1 MPTPTNNKSGGVMD
15 NGHEPAEMKYLR
27 STDMSSKDSIT
38 DATTANEWAAKK
50 FVWVPDEHE
59 GFIRGQVR
67 QEQMDGQLLVDL
79 ENGKRVTIHKDDTQ
93 RVNPPKFSKI
103 EDMSELTCLND
114 ASVLYNLKER
124 YYSGLIYTYS
134 GLFCV
139 VVNPYKRLPIY
150 SENVI
155 EMYKGKKRE
164 QMPPH
169 IFAIAG
175 DAYRLMLQNR
185 EDQSILCT
193 GESGAGKTENTKK
206 VIQYLA
212 YIAAAPKSS
221 QRQPTTTINQYQQQ
235 INTNKVNDASGELEA
250 QLLQANPILEAFG
263 NAKTVKNDNS
273 SRFGKFIRIN
283 FDTSGFIAGASIE
296 TYLLEKSRTIRQ
308 AKEERTFHIF
318 YQLLRGANAKM
329 ITDYLL
335 EDFSRYRYLT
345 HGNVAIP
352 GIDDSEEFQNTVK
365 AMQIMNMS
373 NDDLNSIFRTIS
385 AVLQMG
391 NMQFKQERNSDQATL
406 PDDTVA
412 QKVCHLLGIPVTD
425 FVRSFLKPKL
435 KVGRDF
441 VTKAQT
447 QAQVDYAV
455 EAISKA
461 IYERMFKWIVIR
473 INKSLDRS
481 KRQGSSFI
489 GILDIAGF
497 EIFQLNSFEQ
507 LCINYTNEKLQQ
519 LFNHTMFV
527 LEQEEYRRENIDW
540 EFMDFGLDLQPTI
553 DLIEK
558 QMGIL
563 SLLDEECWFPK
574 ATDRTYVDKLI
585 NAHAQHPKFGKPNY
599 KAPADFSIIHYAGK
613 VEYSAEQWL
622 MKNMDPLNDNVVA
635 LLQTAND
642 PFTREIWKDAMI
654 WGMRPCLILPN
665 ISLIPDYTEIVGLSA
680 TDPNDA
686 TSSLKANIKKG
697 MFRTVGQLYKEQLT
711 KLMSTLKNTNPNF
724 VRCILPN
731 HHKKAGVIH
740 SPLVLE
746 QLRCNGV
753 LEGIRICRNG
763 FPNRIL
769 FQEFRQRYELLCP
782 NVIPK
787 GFMDGKAASQKMIK
801 ELELDDNLYRIGLTK
816 IFFRSGVLGHLEEE
830 RDLKLTDII
839 TQLQALCRGV
849 LARKNY
855 QRRIQQLN
863 AIRVIQ
869 RNGRALMKIRNWKWW
884 RLFTK
889 IKPLLQV
896 TRQDEELTQKQE
908 EIRRMKAEMDSRT
921 LQIQETEQQLQM
933 VQQERN
939 VINERLIHLTEG
951 LVESDENLRR
961 VQTRKM
967 ELENMVQEIEQ
978 RLEEE
983 MERSNGW
990 TNERKQLEQK
1000 LQDITEQLEEEE
1012 HGRQKLQIERVQF
1025 EGKIKNFEDIVASQQ
1040 NELNKLQKERKFL
1053 EDKVQEVVHQQ
1064 QDEGEKLKNLLR
1076 IKTKQ
1081 ESQCADLEERL
1092 KREIEL
1098 RQKLEREIR
1107 RLETEV
1113 QELREQLQDRMQ
1125 QIHDLQVHLAR
1136 REEELTQAVT
1146 NIETEAATKVTF
1158 QRQIREFQTSIQ
1170 DLQDDMESE
1179 KESRKRLEREKRELM
1194 EENESLRNELLDR
1207 KDINQ
1212 VMLEREKKREEEVLT
1227 LKRTLEQVHEER
1239 ESIIGELRLKYTKQ
1253 IEDLTSQFEN
1263 TKKQFQT
1270 LIKDRQQQ
1278 QSDITD
1284 RDNEIKNLNIQKQ
1297 DIERKRRQLETYIQE
1312 LQHKYND
1319 SERLKNDNNDKLQR
1333 YQQDIESINAAYI
1346 ETEQRAQNH
1355 ERTITM
1361 LRQDIQE
1368 LQENLQE
1375 ENRQKMNILTK
1386 LRQTEDLLNEIK
1398 DQLDDKEEERH
1409 KTENKLQ
1416 QLIQQNTELRRQ
1428 NEQINVEQM
1437 EELRRQLQRD
1447 KETILKQLDDEK
1459 LLNTKLTKSN
1469 QKFSNDIADITV
1481 ELERYR
1487 TIVQNVEKQQRS
1499 FDKRIQ
1505 DEKILQDKLR
1515 QERDQNEREIRE
1527 KETQRL
1533 NLLRDLEERNLAYD
1547 DLEKRFRQLRT
1558 ELDDMLSTKDD
1569 IGKNIHELER
1579 IKRALEATVE
1589 EQKQQIIELED
1600 ELQTAEDARLRCEVN
1615 IGALKQQMEKH
1626 AHENNEQIEDRIR
1639 SLNKQ
1644 LKEYELE
1651 LDEER
1656 KSKQQILQQRKK
1668 LEIDLQDSR
1677 QQIEEANKQK
1687 EEALR
1692 NTRRLQTQ
1700 IREVTREMEEIKVI
1714 RNESLMNA
1722 KEWQTKI
1729 KTLEQNLQQLMDE
1742 KDLVD
1747 RQRRQAQAERDELQQ
1762 ELASIGSGKGA
1773 FIDEK
1778 RRLEARITQLEEEL
1792 EEEQTNTEII
1802 GDKHKKLAITV
1813 EQLMLDLAAE
1823 KANNQKAEAV
1833 RSNLERQNRELREK
1847 LEENEEFGK
1856 GKSRAMLG
1864 ALEAKVHALEE
1875 QLDGEVREKQKI
1887 SRSVRTLEK
1896 RLRDATAIADES
1908 RKQSDAYKE
1917 QAEKASVRVRN
1928 MKRREEELEEE
1939 VTQMKHRLRKA
1950 LREKDEIEDNPTYQR
1965 ARPSAAHSSSTS
1977 YVRTLVTSTKYYSEL
1992 SDDDLQSEATNASV
2006 SETLNGGNSTLRNSA
2021 IGDLN
2026 NGNH

>member
-1 MPTPTNNKSGGVMD
+1 MPTPTNNKSDGVMD

-27 STDMSSKDSIT
+27 STDMTSKDSIT

-59 GFIRGQVR
+59 GFVRGQVR

-221 QRQPTTTINQYQQQ
+221 QRQPATTINQYQQQ
-235 INTNKVNDASGELEA
+235 MSTNKLSDASGELEA

-318 YQLLRGANAKM
+318 YQLLRGANTKM

-345 HGNVAIP
+345 HGNVTIP
-352 GIDDSEEFQNTVK
+352 GVDDGEEFQNTVK

-373 NDDLNSIFRTIS
+373 SDDLNSIFRTIS

-461 IYERMFKWIVIR
+461 IYERMFKWIVTR

-642 PFTREIWKDAMI
+642 PFTREIWKDA
-654 WGMRPCLILPN
+654 
-665 ISLIPDYTEIVGLSA
+665 EIVGLSA
-680 TDPNDA
+680 ADPNDA

-711 KLMSTLKNTNPNF
+711 KLMGTLKNTNPNF

-839 TQLQALCRGV
+839 TQLQALCRG
-849 LARKNY
+849 
-855 QRRIQQLN
+855 
-863 AIRVIQ
+863 
-869 RNGRALMKIRNWKWW
+869 
-884 RLFTK
+884 
-889 IKPLLQV
+889 
-896 TRQDEELTQKQE
+896 
-908 EIRRMKAEMDSRT
+908 
-921 LQIQETEQQLQM
+921 
-933 VQQERN
+933 
-939 VINERLIHLTEG
+939 
-951 LVESDENLRR
+951 
-961 VQTRKM
+961 
-967 ELENMVQEIEQ
+967 
-978 RLEEE
+978 
-983 MERSNGW
+983 
-990 TNERKQLEQK
+990 
-1000 LQDITEQLEEEE
+1000 
-1012 HGRQKLQIERVQF
+1012 
-1025 EGKIKNFEDIVASQQ
+1025 
-1040 NELNKLQKERKFL
+1040 
-1053 EDKVQEVVHQQ
+1053 
-1064 QDEGEKLKNLLR
+1064 
-1076 IKTKQ
+1076 
-1081 ESQCADLEERL
+1081 
-1092 KREIEL
+1092 L

-1107 RLETEV
+1107 RLEGEV

-1227 LKRTLEQVHEER
+1227 LKRSLEQVHEER

-1278 QSDITD
+1278 QTDINE

-1297 DIERKRRQLETYIQE
+1297 DIERKRRQLETYVQE

-1319 SERLKNDNNDKLQR
+1319 SERLKTENIDKLQR
-1333 YQQDIESINAAYI
+1333 YQQDIESINAAFI

-1375 ENRQKMNILTK
+1375 ENRQKMNVLTK
-1386 LRQTEDLLNEIK
+1386 LRQTEDLLNELK

-1409 KTENKLQ
+1409 KTDGKLQ
-1416 QLIQQNTELRRQ
+1416 QLTQQNTELRRQ
-1428 NEQINVEQM
+1428 AEQVNVEQM
-1437 EELRRQLQRD
+1437 EELRRQLQRE

-1459 LLNTKLTKSN
+1459 LINTKITKSN

-1579 IKRALEATVE
+1579 IKRALEATVD

-1626 AHENNEQIEDRIR
+1626 AHENNEQIEDRMR

-1668 LEIDLQDSR
+1668 IEIDLQDSR
-1677 QQIEEANKQK
+1677 QQIDEANKQK

-1729 KTLEQNLQQLMDE
+1729 KTLEQSLQQLMDE

-1747 RQRRQAQAERDELQQ
+1747 RQRRQAQLERDELQQ
-1762 ELASIGSGKGA
+1762 ELAAIGSGKGA

-1778 RRLEARITQLEEEL
+1778 RRLEARIAQLEEEL

-1833 RSNLERQNRELREK
+1833 RGNLERQNRDLREK
-1847 LEENEEFGK
+1847 LEESEEFGK

-1887 SRSVRTLEK
+1887 SRTVRTLEK
-1896 RLRDATAIADES
+1896 RLRDAAALADES
-1908 RKQSDAYKE
+1908 RKQADGYKE
-1917 QAEKASVRVRN
+1917 QAEKGSVRVRN

-1939 VTQMKHRLRKA
+1939 VTQMKQRLRKA
-1950 LREKDEIEDNPTYQR
+1950 LREKDEIEENPAYQR
-1965 ARPSAAHSSSTS
+1965 TRPSAAHSSSTS

-2006 SETLNGGNSTLRNSA
+2006 SETLNGGNSTIRNSA
-2021 IGDLN
+2021 AGDLN

>member
-1 MPTPTNNKSGGVMD
+1 MPSIMD
-15 NGHEPAEMKYLR
+15 DHEPAEMKYLR
-27 STDMSSKDSIT
+27 SFDSLNKDMIS
-38 DATTANEWAAKK
+38 DATTSNEWAAKK
-50 FVWVPDEHE
+50 YVWVPDEQE
-59 GFIRGQVR
+59 GFVRGTVKH
-67 QEQMDGQLLVDL
+67 EQHDGLLTVELDG
-79 ENGKRVTIHKDDTQ
+79 GKRINFHKDDTQ

-155 EMYKGKKRE
+155 ELYKGKKRE

-221 QRQPTTTINQYQQQ
+221 QRQTPNTVSQYQ
-235 INTNKVNDASGELEA
+235 GELEA

-296 TYLLEKSRTIRQ
+296 TYLLEKSRAIRQ

-318 YQLLRGANAKM
+318 YQLLRGANTKM

-335 EDFSRYRYLT
+335 EDFSRYHYLS
-345 HGNVAIP
+345 HGNVNIP
-352 GIDDSEEFQNTVK
+352 GTDDSEEFQQTVK
-365 AMQIMNMS
+365 SMQIMGMS
-373 NDDLNSIFRTIS
+373 LDDLNSIFRTIS

-406 PDDTVA
+406 PDNTVA
-412 QKVCHLLGIPVTD
+412 QKVCHLFGINVTD

-441 VTKAQT
+441 VTKAQS
-447 QAQVDYAV
+447 QAQVEYAV

-461 IYERMFKWIVIR
+461 VYERMFKWIVQR

-481 KRQGSSFI
+481 KRQGASFI

-497 EIFQLNSFEQ
+497 EIFTLNSFEQ

-540 EFMDFGLDLQPTI
+540 EFVDFGLDLQPTI

-585 NAHAQHPKFGKPNY
+585 NSHAQHPKFGKPNF
-599 KAPADFSIIHYAGK
+599 KSTSDFSIIHYAGK
-613 VEYSAEQWL
+613 VEYSADQWL

-642 PFTREIWKDAMI
+642 PFTRDLWKDVII
-654 WGMRPCLILPN
+654 WGIRPSVILKHFV
-665 ISLIPDYTEIVGLSA
+665 LYPDYTEIVGLSA
-680 TDPNDA
+680 ADPNDA
-686 TSSLKANIKKG
+686 TSNLKANIKKG

-731 HHKKAGVIH
+731 QQKKAGLIT

-769 FQEFRQRYELLCP
+769 FQEFRQRYEILCP

-787 GFMDGKAASQKMIK
+787 GFMDGKAASQRMIK
-801 ELELDDNLYRIGLTK
+801 ELELDENLYRIGLTK

-855 QRRIQQLN
+855 QKRIQQLN
-863 AIRVIQ
+863 AIRIIQ

-896 TRQDEELTQKQE
+896 TRQDEELTQKQD
-908 EIRRMKAEMDSRT
+908 EIKRLRIDLDQRT
-921 LQIQETEQQLQM
+921 IQIQEFHQQLHQT
-933 VQQERN
+933 QQERTI
-939 VINERLIHLTEG
+939 INEKLVQLTEAM
-951 LVESDENLRR
+951 VESDENQRR
-961 VQTRKM
+961 VQTRKI
-967 ELENMVQEIEQ
+967 ELENIVQELEQ
-978 RLEEE
+978 RLDEEI
-983 MERSNGW
+983 ERSNGW
-990 TNERKQLEQK
+990 TTERKILEQK

-1025 EGKIKNFEDIVASQQ
+1025 EGKIKNFEDIIAGQQ
-1040 NELNKLQKERKFL
+1040 NDLAKLQKERKFL
-1053 EDKVQEVVHQQ
+1053 EDKVQEINHQQ
-1064 QDEGEKLKNLLR
+1064 LDEGEKFKQLLK

-1081 ESQCADLEERL
+1081 ETICNDLEEKL

-1107 RLETEV
+1107 RLESEL
-1113 QELREQLQDRMQ
+1113 QEIREQLQDRTQ
-1125 QIHDLQVHLAR
+1125 QVQDLQAHLAR

-1146 NIETEAATKVTF
+1146 SAESEAASKTSF
-1158 QRQIREFQTSIQ
+1158 QRQLREFQTQIQ
-1170 DLQDDMESE
+1170 DLQDDIEGE

-1207 KDINQ
+1207 KDFSNVIIEQ
-1212 VMLEREKKREEEVLT
+1212 QKKRDDEFSALNRA
-1227 LKRTLEQVHEER
+1227 LDQARQDR
-1239 ESIIGELRLKYTKQ
+1239 EHVSTELRTKYTKQ
-1253 IEDLTSQFEN
+1253 IEEITDQFEN
-1263 TKKQFQT
+1263 MKKQQQT
-1270 LIKDRQQQ
+1270 FLKDRQQQ
-1278 QSDITD
+1278 QTEMIDKDT
-1284 RDNEIKNLNIQKQ
+1284 EIKNLNAQKQ
-1297 DIERKRRQLETYIQE
+1297 DIERKRRQLETYLNE
-1312 LQHKYND
+1312 LQHKY
-1319 SERLKNDNNDKLQR
+1319 SETDRIRIESQEKLQR
-1333 YQQDIESINAAYI
+1333 YQMDLEQLNTNYIES
-1346 ETEQRAQNH
+1346 EQRAQAN
-1355 ERTITM
+1355 ERSISM
-1361 LRQDIQE
+1361 MRQDIQE

-1375 ENRQKMNILTK
+1375 ENRQKMNALSK
-1386 LRQTEDLLNEIK
+1386 LRQQDDVLNDLK
-1398 DQLDDKEEERH
+1398 DQLEEKEEE
-1409 KTENKLQ
+1409 KNKVEQ
-1416 QLIQQNTELRRQ
+1416 KLIQMSQQVNELRRQ
-1428 NEQINVEQM
+1428 VGQVNVEQM
-1437 EELRRQLQRD
+1437 EELRRQLQRE
-1447 KETILKQLDDEK
+1447 KEGLLKQVEDMQ
-1459 LLNTKLTKSN
+1459 NVNIKLTKSN
-1469 QKFSNDIADITV
+1469 QKFSNDITDVTV

-1487 TIVQNVEKQQRS
+1487 TIVQNVEKQQRT

-1505 DEKILQDKLR
+1505 DEKIIQEKLR
-1515 QERDQNEREIRE
+1515 QERDSNDREIRE

-1533 NLLRDLEERNLAYD
+1533 NLLRDLEEKSAAYE
-1547 DLEKRFRQLRT
+1547 DLEKRFKQLRV
-1558 ELDDMLSTKDD
+1558 ELDDMLSRKDD
-1569 IGKNIHELER
+1569 IGKYTHELER
-1579 IKRALEATVE
+1579 IKRTLETTVD
-1589 EQKQQIIELED
+1589 EQKQQILELED
-1600 ELQTAEDARLRCEVN
+1600 ELQAAEDARLRGEVN
-1615 IGALKQQMEKH
+1615 MGALKQQIDK
-1626 AHENNEQIEDRIR
+1626 NVQDINEQIEDRMR
-1639 SLNKQ
+1639 LLQKQ
-1644 LKEYELE
+1644 LRDNELE
-1651 LDEER
+1651 LEEER
-1656 KSKQQILQQRKK
+1656 KVKTQVLNQRKK
-1668 LEIDLQDSR
+1668 FEMDIQDMR
-1677 QQIEEANKQK
+1677 QQFEEANRQK
-1687 EEALR
+1687 EDALR

-1700 IREVTREMEEIKVI
+1700 VREVTREVEEIKVYRSEAI
-1714 RNESLMNA
+1714 ANA
-1722 KEWQTKI
+1722 KEWQNKI
-1729 KTLEQNLQQLMDE
+1729 KTLEHLLQQALDE
-1742 KDLVD
+1742 KDLID
-1747 RQRRQAQAERDELQQ
+1747 RQRRQAQTERDELQQ
-1762 ELASIGSGKGA
+1762 EMLLLSGKDA

-1778 RRLEARITQLEEEL
+1778 RRLESRIAQLEEEL
-1792 EEEQTNTEII
+1792 EDEQTNSELNL
-1802 GDKHKKLAITV
+1802 DKHKKSALHV
-1813 EQLMLDLAAE
+1813 EQLMLDFAAE
-1823 KANNQKAEAV
+1823 KSNNQKAEAV
-1833 RSNLERQNRELREK
+1833 RANLERQNRELREK
-1847 LEENEEFGK
+1847 LEEFEEFGK
-1856 GKSRAMLG
+1856 GKSKALLG

-1875 QLDGEVREKQKI
+1875 QLDVEVREKQKVT
-1887 SRSVRTLEK
+1887 RSVRSIEK
-1896 RLRDATAIADES
+1896 RLREAVSTAEESKKQADT
-1908 RKQSDAYKE
+1908 YKE
-1917 QAEKASVRVRN
+1917 QAEKANARVRA
-1928 MKRREEELEEE
+1928 MKRALDDLEEE
-1939 VTQMKHRLRKA
+1939 VSQLKGRLRKA
-1950 LREKDEIEDNPTYQR
+1950 QREKDELDEIVTVQSSQTKTRSVFNAIPDS
-1965 ARPSAAHSSSTS
+1965 PSAAYNSSTS
-1977 YVRTLVTSTKYYSEL
+1977 YVKTHITKYYSEM

-2006 SETLNGGNSTLRNSA
+2006 SETLNGGRSSAGGMVDNNSFHS
-2021 IGDLN
+2021 G
-2026 NGNH
+2026 HH

>member
-1 MPTPTNNKSGGVMD
+1 MPTPANNKSGGGGSGGGGGAMD

-27 STDMSSKDSIT
+27 STDMNSKDSIT

-59 GFIRGQVR
+59 GFVRGQVR
-67 QEQMDGQLLVDL
+67 QEQLDGQLLVDL

-221 QRQPTTTINQYQQQ
+221 QRQPGNTANQYQQQ
-235 INTNKVNDASGELEA
+235 LNANKPSDASGELES

-296 TYLLEKSRTIRQ
+296 TYLLEKSRAIRQ

-318 YQLLRGANAKM
+318 YQLLRGANTKM

-345 HGNVAIP
+345 HGNVTV
-352 GIDDSEEFQNTVK
+352 GGVDDAEEFQNTVK

-391 NMQFKQERNSDQATL
+391 NILFKQERNSDQATL

-461 IYERMFKWIVIR
+461 VYERMFKWIVIR

-574 ATDRTYVDKLI
+574 ATDRSYVDKLI

-635 LLQTAND
+635 LLQTSSD
-642 PFTREIWKDAMI
+642 PFTREIWKDVTI
-654 WGMRPCLILPN
+654 WGMRPVLILPN
-665 ISLIPDYTEIVGLSA
+665 IALIPDYTEIVGLSA
-680 TDPNDA
+680 ADPNDA

-711 KLMSTLKNTNPNF
+711 KLMGTLKNTNPNF

-731 HHKKAGVIH
+731 QQKKAGVIH

-769 FQEFRQRYELLCP
+769 FQEFRQRYEILCP

-801 ELELDDNLYRIGLTK
+801 ELELDENLYRIGLTK

-849 LARKNY
+849 LARK
-855 QRRIQQLN
+855 
-863 AIRVIQ
+863 
-869 RNGRALMKIRNWKWW
+869 
-884 RLFTK
+884 
-889 IKPLLQV
+889 
-896 TRQDEELTQKQE
+896 
-908 EIRRMKAEMDSRT
+908 
-921 LQIQETEQQLQM
+921 
-933 VQQERN
+933 
-939 VINERLIHLTEG
+939 
-951 LVESDENLRR
+951 
-961 VQTRKM
+961 
-967 ELENMVQEIEQ
+967 
-978 RLEEE
+978 
-983 MERSNGW
+983 
-990 TNERKQLEQK
+990 
-1000 LQDITEQLEEEE
+1000 
-1012 HGRQKLQIERVQF
+1012 
-1025 EGKIKNFEDIVASQQ
+1025 
-1040 NELNKLQKERKFL
+1040 
-1053 EDKVQEVVHQQ
+1053 
-1064 QDEGEKLKNLLR
+1064 
-1076 IKTKQ
+1076 
-1081 ESQCADLEERL
+1081 
-1092 KREIEL
+1092 
-1098 RQKLEREIR
+1098 
-1107 RLETEV
+1107 
-1113 QELREQLQDRMQ
+1113 
-1125 QIHDLQVHLAR
+1125 
-1136 REEELTQAVT
+1136 
-1146 NIETEAATKVTF
+1146 
-1158 QRQIREFQTSIQ
+1158 
-1170 DLQDDMESE
+1170 
-1179 KESRKRLEREKRELM
+1179 
-1194 EENESLRNELLDR
+1194 
-1207 KDINQ
+1207 
-1212 VMLEREKKREEEVLT
+1212 
-1227 LKRTLEQVHEER
+1227 
-1239 ESIIGELRLKYTKQ
+1239 
-1253 IEDLTSQFEN
+1253 
-1263 TKKQFQT
+1263 
-1270 LIKDRQQQ
+1270 
-1278 QSDITD
+1278 
-1284 RDNEIKNLNIQKQ
+1284 
-1297 DIERKRRQLETYIQE
+1297 
-1312 LQHKYND
+1312 
-1319 SERLKNDNNDKLQR
+1319 
-1333 YQQDIESINAAYI
+1333 
-1346 ETEQRAQNH
+1346 
-1355 ERTITM
+1355 
-1361 LRQDIQE
+1361 
-1368 LQENLQE
+1368 
-1375 ENRQKMNILTK
+1375 
-1386 LRQTEDLLNEIK
+1386 
-1398 DQLDDKEEERH
+1398 
-1409 KTENKLQ
+1409 
-1416 QLIQQNTELRRQ
+1416 
-1428 NEQINVEQM
+1428 
-1437 EELRRQLQRD
+1437 
-1447 KETILKQLDDEK
+1447 
-1459 LLNTKLTKSN
+1459 
-1469 QKFSNDIADITV
+1469 
-1481 ELERYR
+1481 
-1487 TIVQNVEKQQRS
+1487 
-1499 FDKRIQ
+1499 
-1505 DEKILQDKLR
+1505 
-1515 QERDQNEREIRE
+1515 
-1527 KETQRL
+1527 
-1533 NLLRDLEERNLAYD
+1533 
-1547 DLEKRFRQLRT
+1547 
-1558 ELDDMLSTKDD
+1558 
-1569 IGKNIHELER
+1569 
-1579 IKRALEATVE
+1579 
-1589 EQKQQIIELED
+1589 
-1600 ELQTAEDARLRCEVN
+1600 
-1615 IGALKQQMEKH
+1615 
-1626 AHENNEQIEDRIR
+1626 
-1639 SLNKQ
+1639 
-1644 LKEYELE
+1644 
-1651 LDEER
+1651 
-1656 KSKQQILQQRKK
+1656 
-1668 LEIDLQDSR
+1668 
-1677 QQIEEANKQK
+1677 
-1687 EEALR
+1687 
-1692 NTRRLQTQ
+1692 
-1700 IREVTREMEEIKVI
+1700 
-1714 RNESLMNA
+1714 
-1722 KEWQTKI
+1722 
-1729 KTLEQNLQQLMDE
+1729 
-1742 KDLVD
+1742 
-1747 RQRRQAQAERDELQQ
+1747 
-1762 ELASIGSGKGA
+1762 
-1773 FIDEK
+1773 
-1778 RRLEARITQLEEEL
+1778 
-1792 EEEQTNTEII
+1792 
-1802 GDKHKKLAITV
+1802 
-1813 EQLMLDLAAE
+1813 
-1823 KANNQKAEAV
+1823 
-1833 RSNLERQNRELREK
+1833 
-1847 LEENEEFGK
+1847 
-1856 GKSRAMLG
+1856 
-1864 ALEAKVHALEE
+1864 
-1875 QLDGEVREKQKI
+1875 
-1887 SRSVRTLEK
+1887 
-1896 RLRDATAIADES
+1896 
-1908 RKQSDAYKE
+1908 
-1917 QAEKASVRVRN
+1917 
-1928 MKRREEELEEE
+1928 
-1939 VTQMKHRLRKA
+1939 
-1950 LREKDEIEDNPTYQR
+1950 
-1965 ARPSAAHSSSTS
+1965 
-1977 YVRTLVTSTKYYSEL
+1977 
-1992 SDDDLQSEATNASV
+1992 
-2006 SETLNGGNSTLRNSA
+2006 
-2021 IGDLN
+2021 
-2026 NGNH
+2026 

>member
-27 STDMSSKDSIT
+27 SIDMTSKDSIT

-59 GFIRGQVR
+59 GFVRGQVR

-221 QRQPTTTINQYQQQ
+221 QRQPVTNINQYQQP
-235 INTNKVNDASGELEA
+235 ISATKASDASGELEA

-308 AKEERTFHIF
+308 AKEERAFHIF
-318 YQLLRGANAKM
+318 YQLLRGANTKM

-345 HGNVAIP
+345 HGNVTIA
-352 GIDDSEEFQNTVK
+352 GVDDGEEFQNTVK

-373 NDDLNSIFRTIS
+373 HDDLNSIFRMIS
-385 AVLQMG
+385 AVLQIG
-391 NMQFKQERNSDQATL
+391 NILFKQERNSDQATL

-461 IYERMFKWIVIR
+461 IYERMFKWIVTR

-635 LLQTAND
+635 LLQTSND
-642 PFTREIWKDAMI
+642 VFTREIWKDA
-654 WGMRPCLILPN
+654 
-665 ISLIPDYTEIVGLSA
+665 EIVGLSA
-680 TDPNDA
+680 ADPNDA

-711 KLMSTLKNTNPNF
+711 KLMGTLKNTNPNF

-731 HHKKAGVIH
+731 HHKKAGIIH

-908 EIRRMKAEMDSRT
+908 EIRRMKADMESRT
-921 LQIQETEQQLQM
+921 SQMQETEHQLQM
-933 VQQERN
+933 VQQERT
-939 VINERLIHLTEG
+939 VINERLIHLTEA

-990 TNERKQLEQK
+990 TNERKLIEQK
-1000 LQDITEQLEEEE
+1000 LQDTTEQLEEEE

-1025 EGKIKNFEDIVASQQ
+1025 EGKIKNFEDVVASQQ
-1040 NELNKLQKERKFL
+1040 NELGKLQKERKFL
-1053 EDKVQEVVHQQ
+1053 EDKLQEVVHQQ

-1076 IKTKQ
+1076 LKTKQ

-1107 RLETEV
+1107 RLEGEV
-1113 QELREQLQDRMQ
+1113 QELREQLQDRVQ

-1212 VMLEREKKREEEVLT
+1212 VMLEREKKRDEEVLT
-1227 LKRTLEQVHEER
+1227 LKRSLEQVHEER
-1239 ESIIGELRLKYTKQ
+1239 ESVIGELRLKYTKQ

-1270 LIKDRQQQ
+1270 IAKDRQQQ
-1278 QSDITD
+1278 QSDLTD
-1284 RDNEIKNLNIQKQ
+1284 RDNEIKNLNVQKQ
-1297 DIERKRRQLETYIQE
+1297 EIERKRRQLETYVQE
-1312 LQHKYND
+1312 LQHKFNET
-1319 SERLKNDNNDKLQR
+1319 ERIKNENLDKLQR
-1333 YQQDIESINAAYI
+1333 YQQDIETINAAFI
-1346 ETEQRAQNH
+1346 ETEQRAQNS
-1355 ERTITM
+1355 ERSIAM
-1361 LRQDIQE
+1361 FRQDIQE

-1375 ENRQKMNILTK
+1375 ENRQKMNALAK
-1386 LRQTEDLLNEIK
+1386 LRQTEDLLNEFK

-1409 KTENKLQ
+1409 KTESKILQ
-1416 QLIQQNTELRRQ
+1416 LTQQNTELRRQ
-1428 NEQINVEQM
+1428 AELVNVEQM
-1437 EELRRQLQRD
+1437 DELRRQFQRE
-1447 KETILKQLDDEK
+1447 KETLLKQFDDEK

-1533 NLLRDLEERNLAYD
+1533 NLLRDVEERTLAYD
-1547 DLEKRFRQLRT
+1547 DLDKRFRQLRT

-1579 IKRALEATVE
+1579 IKRALETTVD

-1626 AHENNEQIEDRIR
+1626 AHESNEQIEDRIR

-1656 KSKQQILQQRKK
+1656 KSKQQVLQQRKK
-1668 LEIDLQDSR
+1668 LEIDVQDSR
-1677 QQIEEANKQK
+1677 LQIDEANKQK

-1692 NTRRLQTQ
+1692 NARRLQTQ

-1714 RNESLMNA
+1714 RNESMMNA

-1729 KTLEQNLQQLMDE
+1729 KSLEQSLQQLMDE
-1742 KDLVD
+1742 KDLAD
-1747 RQRRQAQAERDELQQ
+1747 RQRRQALAERDELQQ
-1762 ELASIGSGKGA
+1762 ELASLGSGKGA

-1778 RRLEARITQLEEEL
+1778 RRLEARIGQLEEEL
-1792 EEEQTNTEII
+1792 EEEQTNTEMI

-1847 LEENEEFGK
+1847 VEENEEFGK

-1875 QLDGEVREKQKI
+1875 QLDNEVREKQKLI
-1887 SRSVRTLEK
+1887 RSIRTIEK
-1896 RLRDATAIADES
+1896 RLRDATALADES
-1908 RKQSDAYKE
+1908 RKQADVYKE
-1917 QAEKASVRVRN
+1917 QSEKAGMRVRN

-1939 VTQMKHRLRKA
+1939 VTQMKQRLRKA
-1950 LREKDEIEDNPTYQR
+1950 LREKDEIEENPAYQR
-1965 ARPSAAHSSSTS
+1965 TRPSTAHNSSTS

-2006 SETLNGGNSTLRNSA
+2006 SETLNGGNSTIRNSV
-2021 IGDLN
+2021 GSDFN

>member
-27 STDMSSKDSIT
+27 STDMTSKDSIT

-221 QRQPTTTINQYQQQ
+221 QRQPATTITQYQQQ
-235 INTNKVNDASGELEA
+235 MNANKMSDASGELES

-318 YQLLRGANAKM
+318 YQLLRGANTKM

-345 HGNVAIP
+345 HGNVAIL
-352 GIDDSEEFQNTVK
+352 GVDDSEEFQNTVK

-373 NDDLNSIFRTIS
+373 SDDLNSIFRTIS

-461 IYERMFKWIVIR
+461 IYERMFKWIVTR

-642 PFTREIWKDAMI
+642 PFTREIWKDA
-654 WGMRPCLILPN
+654 
-665 ISLIPDYTEIVGLSA
+665 EIVGLSA
-680 TDPNDA
+680 ADPNDA
-686 TSSLKANIKKG
+686 TSNLKANIKKG

-711 KLMSTLKNTNPNF
+711 KLMGTLKNTNPNF

-908 EIRRMKAEMDSRT
+908 EIRRMKTEMESRT
-921 LQIQETEQQLQM
+921 LQVQETEQQLQM
-933 VQQERN
+933 IQQERT
-939 VINERLIHLTEG
+939 VINERLIHLTEA

-1053 EDKVQEVVHQQ
+1053 DDKLQEVVHQQ

-1107 RLETEV
+1107 RLEGEV

-1212 VMLEREKKREEEVLT
+1212 VMLEREKKRDEEVLT

-1270 LIKDRQQQ
+1270 LVKDRQQQ

-1297 DIERKRRQLETYIQE
+1297 DIERKRRQLETYVQE
-1312 LQHKYND
+1312 LQHKYNE
-1319 SERLKNDNNDKLQR
+1319 SERLKNENFDKLQR
-1333 YQQDIESINAAYI
+1333 YQQDIESINAAFI
-1346 ETEQRAQNH
+1346 EIEQRAQNY

-1361 LRQDIQE
+1361 SRQDIQE

-1375 ENRQKMNILTK
+1375 ENRQKMNTLAK
-1386 LRQTEDLLNEIK
+1386 LRQTEDLISEFK

-1409 KTENKLQ
+1409 KMESKVLQ
-1416 QLIQQNTELRRQ
+1416 LTQQNTELRRQ
-1428 NEQINVEQM
+1428 AEQVNVEQM

-1447 KETILKQLDDEK
+1447 KETILKQFDDEK

-1469 QKFSNDIADITV
+1469 QKFTNDIADITV

-1547 DLEKRFRQLRT
+1547 DLEKRFRQLRA

-1579 IKRALEATVE
+1579 IKRALESTVD

-1668 LEIDLQDSR
+1668 IEIDLQDSR
-1677 QQIEEANKQK
+1677 IQIDEANKQK

-1692 NTRRLQTQ
+1692 NTRRLQ
-1700 IREVTREMEEIKVI
+1700 VI
-1714 RNESLMNA
+1714 IIYYFIL
-1722 KEWQTKI
+1722 
-1729 KTLEQNLQQLMDE
+1729 
-1742 KDLVD
+1742 
-1747 RQRRQAQAERDELQQ
+1747 
-1762 ELASIGSGKGA
+1762 GA

-1778 RRLEARITQLEEEL
+1778 RRLEARIVQLEEEL

-1896 RLRDATAIADES
+1896 RLRDATAVADES

-1939 VTQMKHRLRKA
+1939 VTQMKQRLRKA
-1950 LREKDEIEDNPTYQR
+1950 LREKDEFEENPAYQR
-1965 ARPSAAHSSSTS
+1965 TRPSTAHSSSTS

-2006 SETLNGGNSTLRNSA
+2006 SETLNGGNSTMRNSA